1 MVSVCAGCDAYYPWT
16 AASLGVIAAVFYL
29 MGSLTLVALKIDDPL
44 DAFPIHCIA
53 GIHIN
58 MSISLTFILI
68 YELTFI
74 HEFNEIVLPL
84 RDYWFDC

>member
-1 MVSVCAGCDAYYPWT
+1 MCAGCDAYYPWT

-53 GIHIN
+53 GIHTNMGISILLNVRIHIPIN
-58 MSISLTFILI
+58 VYT
-68 YELTFI
+68 
-74 HEFNEIVLPL
+74 
-84 RDYWFDC
+84 

>member
-1 MVSVCAGCDAYYPWT
+1 MCAGCDAYYPWT

-53 GIHIN
+53 GIHTN
-58 MSISLTFILI
+58 MSISILFQQ
-68 YELTFI
+68 YSYTNQCLYMNFTKCFAAQELL
-74 HEFNEIVLPL
+74 V
-84 RDYWFDC
+84 

>member
-1 MVSVCAGCDAYYPWT
+1 MCAGCDAYYPWT

-53 GIHIN
+53 GIHTN
-58 MSISLTFILI
+58 MSISILFQHMHI
-68 YELTFI
+68 RYVDTLNLHI
-74 HEFNEIVLPL
+74 HIPINV
-84 RDYWFDC
+84 YT

>member
-1 MVSVCAGCDAYYPWT
+1 MQKIIIYHDFSTGMVWVCAGCDAYYPWT

-53 GIHIN
+53 GMHIN
-58 MSISLTFILI
+58 MSISLTF
-68 YELTFI
+68 
-74 HEFNEIVLPL
+74 
-84 RDYWFDC
+84 